1 MIHNSDDKRVLAI
14 QSHVVHGYV
23 GNKAATFPLQLRG
36 WDVDALNVVNFSNH
50 TGYGQF
56 KGYRLDDEQIRTI
69 YEGLKDQDF
78 EYNALLT
85 GYIPSAA
92 AVNAVNDIGHDLKHR
107 YPDLVWLLDP
117 VMGDEG
123 KLYVKDDVVPAYRK
137 ILKGTGLVT
146 ITTPNYFEVELLTGI
161 KVETKDDVKRALKV
175 LHSDFKIPHVV
186 ITSMPHPTDPNKLLS
201 IGSSAK
207 MDSSGQ
213 LIPQNPFCIHQ
224 TKFDS
229 YFTGTGD
236 LFSALL
242 LDYYTRYGPDN
253 LKKATVATIKSL
265 RKVLQK
271 TWDYSQKYHKSPIR
285 MADSSMR
292 YHELR
297 LVQNLDVILDLSLVD
312 EEDPLLHVESWD

>member
-1 MIHNSDDKRVLAI
+1 MASNTDDKRVLAI

-50 TGYGQF
+50 TGYGKF
-56 KGYRLDDEQIRTI
+56 KGYRLDDEQIRNV
-69 YEGLKDQDF
+69 YEGLKDEDF

-92 AVNAVNDIGHDLKHR
+92 AVNAVNDIGHDLKRR
-107 YPDLVWLLDP
+107 YPGLVWLLDP

-123 KLYVKDDVVPAYRK
+123 KLYVKDDVVPAYKK
-137 ILKGTGLVT
+137 ILQGTGLVT
-146 ITTPNYFEVELLTGI
+146 ITTPNYFEVELLTGV
-161 KVETKDDVKRALKV
+161 KVETRDDVKRALEIM
-175 LHSDFKIPHVV
+175 HSDFKIPNVV
-186 ITSMPHPTDPNKLLS
+186 ITSLPHPTDPNKLLS
-201 IGSSAK
+201 VGSSAK
-207 MDSSGQ
+207 MDSSGK

-224 TKFDS
+224 VKFDS

-253 LKKATVATIKSL
+253 LEKATVATIKSL

-271 TWDYSQKYHKSPIR
+271 TWDFSQKHHKSPIR

-297 LVQNLDVILDLSLVD
+297 LVQNIDVLTDLSVVD
-312 EEDPLLHVESWD
+312 EEDPSLHVESWK